1 MELSPISNDQ
11 GSEGMTA
18 LHLAVKLKH
27 HAALEILLASYRESS
42 SLYHLEKF
50 INARDEGGW
59 TAIIWAADVGDAKMT
74 SILING
80 GADAKISDTENN
92 TALHWATLS
101 QSAETINI
109 LLRNGCNVRAQNI
122 NGDTAL

>member
-1 MELSPISNDQ
+1 
-11 GSEGMTA
+11 MTA
-18 LHLAVKLKH
+18 LHLAVKSKSH
-27 HAALEILLASYRESS
+27 EALEILLTSYRESA
-42 SLYHLEKF
+42 SLYHLEKYM
-50 INARDEGGW
+50 NARDEGGW

-74 SILING
+74 TSLLNA
-80 GADAKISDTENN
+80 GANAKISDTENN

-101 QSAETINI
+101 ESAETINI